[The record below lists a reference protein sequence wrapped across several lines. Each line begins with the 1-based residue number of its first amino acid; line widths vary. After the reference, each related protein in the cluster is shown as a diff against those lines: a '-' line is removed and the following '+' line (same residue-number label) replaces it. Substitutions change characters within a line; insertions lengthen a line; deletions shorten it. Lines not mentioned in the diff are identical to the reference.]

1 MDPVE
6 KMNYFQII
14 LDSGLVVKGVLLSLV
29 VFSVVSWA
37 IILKKR
43 SSYKGIKRNDRKFLD
58 IYSDSETLRDVMIRS
73 ESLPFSPCKV
83 MFEEGFGELEKLKK
97 AKNDKLS
104 DHFEKF
110 GFNGIE
116 RALHKGANDSNIK
129 MGSFLTMLASIGS
142 VSPFIGLFGTVWGI
156 INSFTGLAGGG
167 GTIEAVAPGIAEALI
182 ATAVGLAAAI
192 PAVWFYNY
200 FTSENSKI
208 NVNMES
214 FGQSFLNKV
223 ERSLGI

>member
-142 VSPFIGLFGTVWGI
+142 VSPFIGLFGTVWGD
-156 INSFTGLAGGG
+156 
-167 GTIEAVAPGIAEALI
+167 
-182 ATAVGLAAAI
+182 
-192 PAVWFYNY
+192 Y
-200 FTSENSKI
+200 
-208 NVNMES
+208 
-214 FGQSFLNKV
+214 
-223 ERSLGI
+223 